1 MYSNIANL
9 GFTIVGMNYQF
20 SICISMGLPNY
31 YKPKNI
37 QIISLDKRVFRGSKD
52 KLTTSGRVA
61 AAGHGE
67 MRESRLH
74 SVTDHG
80 SHDSVCVEGGSRESL
95 IASSREKLLSSSL
108 DRLKSPLER

>member
-1 MYSNIANL
+1 MSNFSYI
-9 GFTIVGMNYQF
+9 IVEINIQFASLRVYQ
-20 SICISMGLPNY
+20 ITTGQ
-31 YKPKNI
+31 KNI
-37 QIISLDKRVFRGSKD
+37 QILSLDKRVFRGSKD